1 MAIQQFGESLLSNV
15 RKRNDDEEKRR
26 RKEAEKA
33 ALVGLGATVAI
44 GVGNELLSSKT
55 ASFLNNEQ
63 VLNARIQQKQASSN
77 AANIFSTEQAIQA
90 SGLSYEDYF
99 AKNMRPV
106 FEARAKEN
114 LDIDVTGPA
123 GAYNDMVTT
132 QVRQFAKQ
140 QSDAHRRA
148 LVLANNISDKGDY
161 ESVVALN
168 AKAARPTSVG
178 KALTGGIARLFT
190 GKSKED
196 IDQEALL
203 AITEGPM
210 SENAEQLNVFMK
222 EYNSSKDLVG
232 AYDFAKFVVP
242 DPTAE
247 DRLYKTDEVT
257 TVEEIGKVTYQV
269 TTIKKTNRNTG
280 EVTSAEEVKKLDNT
294 AEAFD
299 AAGAKSFSSIF
310 NYGKTGQQQLTTEA
324 FASFAKAAKELNIR
338 PEAPLN
344 LQEYVKLGNLYST
357 FTTDKLNLRDTF
369 RQDQILNL
377 QEVLVTRVQNIQA
390 MIAAAETDPDKRDQ
404 LTGTLA
410 FEIKQLMDF
419 SSSIVTGG
427 AGGTD
432 FNALYNRGN

>member
-33 ALVGLGATVAI
+33 AIMGLGATVAI

-77 AANIFSTEQAIQA
+77 AANIFSTEQDIQA

-99 AKNMRPV
+99 AKNMRPL
-106 FEARAKEN
+106 FEARAKET
-114 LDIDVTGPA
+114 LDIDVAGPA

-140 QSDAHRRA
+140 QSEAHRRA

-222 EYNSSKDLVG
+222 EYNASKDLVG

-247 DRLYKTDEVT
+247 DRLFKVDETMAYEEINDVTYEVT
-257 TVEEIGKVTYQV
+257 TT
-269 TTIKKTNRNTG
+269 KKTNRNTG
-280 EVTSAEEVKKLDNT
+280 EVTSAQEVKKVAGS
-294 AEAFD
+294 AEAFS
-299 AAGAKSFSSIF
+299 ATGAKAFNTIF
-310 NYGKTGQQQLTTEA
+310 NYGKDGRDELTTEA
-324 FASFAKAAKELNIR
+324 FATFAKQASELGIR
-338 PEAPLN
+338 PEAPLTLKAFN
-344 LQEYVKLGNLYST
+344 TLGNLYST

-369 RQDQILNL
+369 RQEQILNL
-377 QEVLVTRVQNIQA
+377 QEFLITDSQEIDALIAGFTEDPEEQKRLTSFVT
-390 MIAAAETDPDKRDQ
+390 
-404 LTGTLA
+404 
-410 FEIKQLMDF
+410 
-419 SSSIVTGG
+419 SSFIDIMNRARSAVTGR
-427 AGGTD
+427 TP
-432 FNALYNRGN
+432 YNELLN